1 MELVKIVY
9 GGTWQGRRADCTT
22 STGGEA
28 VAPGYIE
35 KLAYYILYCSV
46 LFCSSS
52 LWNLK
57 LQSSRNT
64 NVYSRIIEI
73 CFSFITGINFI
84 PLFKCD
90 FLCGFVYINPSNSCR
105 TISRVSTVNSAVLHM
120 YFFLLHTGLI
130 INISRIYSFN
140 DCIITQRY
148 VTDF

>member
-1 MELVKIVY
+1 M
-9 GGTWQGRRADCTT
+9 GGLGR
-22 STGGEA
+22 GGGRTVPLQPEGKPLHR
-28 VAPGYIE
+28 V
-35 KLAYYILYCSV
+35 ILKNLLIIFYTV

-105 TISRVSTVNSAVLHM
+105 TISTVSTVNPTVLHM

-140 DCIITQRY
+140 ACIITQRY
-148 VTDF
+148 VTDL